1 MNKTHRWFGC
11 FLTTLLLCL
20 LLCSCGMNKEKA
32 IEQMRQALLTSS
44 TMESGKLSAQMT
56 AQVELGADSIPME
69 LSIEGEFQDQLQTM
83 AMQIGGELMGQP
95 IQTQTYQKDG
105 FSYTLDEASGNYVKM
120 PAATAG
126 LDYRQ
131 LATFGQDKMVEV
143 YVEAAKQAQD
153 FAFAEEEKGLRVQF
167 TMPQEQLDRM
177 QQQMSSMVNDQ
188 LLPALEQQLRTTVQ
202 QQVEQLLESMG
213 QGQALE
219 VDKEQLQALIDQQV
233 QAVLE
238 MERKLFESLKIG
250 SLSCDMLIEGKEI
263 NDQTIRMELEFALK
277 ELVAALQPDSAELE
291 QLPESCKLSMEIHSL
306 IQQRNEEFAI
316 EMPDLSQAVSIES

>member
-1 MNKTHRWFGC
+1 MKTQRWIGC

-20 LLCSCGMNKEKA
+20 LLCSCGMNQEKA

-83 AMQIGGELMGQP
+83 AMQVSGELMGQP

-126 LDYRQ
+126 LDCRQ
-131 LATFGQDKMVEV
+131 LATFGQDKMGEV

-153 FAFAEEEKGLRVQF
+153 FAFTEEEKGLRVQF
-167 TMPQEQLDRM
+167 TMPQEQLDTM
-177 QQQMSSMVNDQ
+177 QQQMSSMMNDQ
-188 LLPALEQQLRTTVQ
+188 LLPAMEQQLRTTVQ
-202 QQVEQLLESMG
+202 QQVDQMLESMG

-219 VDKEQLQALIDQQV
+219 VDREQLQALIDQQV
-233 QAVLE
+233 QMVLE
-238 MERKLFESLKIG
+238 MERKLFDSLKIG
-250 SLSCDMLIEGKEI
+250 SLSCDMLIEDKEI
-263 NDQTIRMELEFALK
+263 NDQAIRMELEFALK
-277 ELVAALQPDSAELE
+277 ELVATLQPDSTELE

-316 EMPDLSQAVSIES
+316 EMPDLSQAVSIE

>member
-1 MNKTHRWFGC
+1 MKTQRWLGC
-11 FLTTLLLCL
+11 FLTVLMLCL
-20 LLCSCGMNKEKA
+20 LLCSCGMNQEKA

-69 LSIEGEFQDQLQTM
+69 LAIEGEFQDQLQTM
-83 AMQIGGELMGQP
+83 AMQISGEIMGQP

-105 FSYTLDEASGNYVKM
+105 FSYTLDEASGNYIKM

-131 LATFGQDKMVEV
+131 LATLGQDKMVEV
-143 YVEAAKQAQD
+143 YAKAAEQAQD
-153 FAFAEEEKGLRVQF
+153 FTFTEEEKGLRVQF
-167 TMPQEQLDRM
+167 TMPQEQLDAM
-177 QQQMSSMVNDQ
+177 QQQMSSMMNDQ
-188 LLPALEQQLRTTVQ
+188 LLPAMEQQLRTTVQ
-202 QQVEQLLESMG
+202 LQVDQMLESMG

-233 QAVLE
+233 QMVLE
-238 MERKLFESLKIG
+238 MERKLFDSLKIG

-277 ELVAALQPDSAELE
+277 ELVAALQPDGTELE

>member
-153 FAFAEEEKGLRVQF
+153 FAFTEEEKGLRVQF
-167 TMPQEQLDRM
+167 TMPQEQLDTM
-177 QQQMSSMVNDQ
+177 QQQVDQ
-188 LLPALEQQLRTTVQ
+188 M
-202 QQVEQLLESMG
+202 LESMG
-213 QGQALE
+213 GQE
-219 VDKEQLQALIDQQV
+219 MKVDKEQLQALIDQQV
-233 QAVLE
+233 QMVLE
-238 MERKLFESLKIG
+238 MERKLFDSLKIG
-250 SLSCDMLIEGKEI
+250 SLSCDMLIEDKEI

-277 ELVAALQPDSAELE
+277 ELVATLQPDSTELE

-316 EMPDLSQAVSIES
+316 EMPDLSQAVSIE

>member
-1 MNKTHRWFGC
+1 MNKTHRWLGC
-11 FLTTLLLCL
+11 FLMTLLLCL

-153 FAFAEEEKGLRVQF
+153 FAFTEEEKGLRVQF
-167 TMPQEQLDRM
+167 TMPQEQLDTM
-177 QQQMSSMVNDQ
+177 QQQMSSMMNDQ
-188 LLPALEQQLRTTVQ
+188 LLPAMEQQLRTTVQ
-202 QQVEQLLESMG
+202 QQVDQMLESMG

-219 VDKEQLQALIDQQV
+219 VDREQLQALIDQQV
-233 QAVLE
+233 QMVLE
-238 MERKLFESLKIG
+238 MERKLFDSLKIG
-250 SLSCDMLIEGKEI
+250 SLSCDMLIEDKEI

-277 ELVAALQPDSAELE
+277 ELVATLQPDSTELE

-316 EMPDLSQAVSIES
+316 EMPDLSQAVSIE

>member
-1 MNKTHRWFGC
+1 MNKTHRWLGC
-11 FLTTLLLCL
+11 FLMTLLLCL

-153 FAFAEEEKGLRVQF
+153 FAFTEEEKGLRVQF
-167 TMPQEQLDRM
+167 TMPQEQLDTM
-177 QQQMSSMVNDQ
+177 QQQMSSMMNDQ
-188 LLPALEQQLRTTVQ
+188 LLPAMEQQLRTTVQ
-202 QQVEQLLESMG
+202 QQVDQMLESMG

-219 VDKEQLQALIDQQV
+219 VDREQLQALIDQQV
-233 QAVLE
+233 QMVLE
-238 MERKLFESLKIG
+238 MERKLFDSLKIG
-250 SLSCDMLIEGKEI
+250 SLSCDMLIEDKEI
-263 NDQTIRMELEFALK
+263 NDQAIRMELEFALK
-277 ELVAALQPDSAELE
+277 ELVATLQPDSTELE

-316 EMPDLSQAVSIES
+316 EMPDLSQAVSIE

>member
-1 MNKTHRWFGC
+1 MNKTHRWLGC

-83 AMQIGGELMGQP
+83 AMQISGELMGQP

-153 FAFAEEEKGLRVQF
+153 FAFTEEEKGLRVQF
-167 TMPQEQLDRM
+167 TMPQEQLDTM
-177 QQQMSSMVNDQ
+177 QQQMSSMMNDQ
-188 LLPALEQQLRTTVQ
+188 LLPAMEQQLRTTVQ
-202 QQVEQLLESMG
+202 QQVDQMLESMG
-213 QGQALE
+213 GQEME
-219 VDKEQLQALIDQQV
+219 VDKEQLPGAD
-233 QAVLE
+233 
-238 MERKLFESLKIG
+238 
-250 SLSCDMLIEGKEI
+250 
-263 NDQTIRMELEFALK
+263 
-277 ELVAALQPDSAELE
+277 
-291 QLPESCKLSMEIHSL
+291 
-306 IQQRNEEFAI
+306 
-316 EMPDLSQAVSIES
+316 

>member
-1 MNKTHRWFGC
+1 MKTQRWLGC
-11 FLTTLLLCL
+11 FLTVLMLCL
-20 LLCSCGMNKEKA
+20 LLCSCGMNQEKA

-44 TMESGKLSAQMT
+44 TMESGKLSAQVT

-69 LSIEGEFQDQLQTM
+69 LAIEGEFQDQLQTM
-83 AMQIGGELMGQP
+83 AMQISGEIMGQP

-105 FSYTLDEASGNYVKM
+105 FSYTLDEASGNYIKM
-120 PAATAG
+120 PSATAG
-126 LDYRQ
+126 LDYQQ
-131 LATFGQDKMVEV
+131 LATLGQDKMAEV

-153 FAFAEEEKGLRVQF
+153 FTFTEEEKGLRVQF
-167 TMPQEQLDRM
+167 TMPQEQLDAM
-177 QQQMSSMVNDQ
+177 QQQMSSMMNDQ
-188 LLPALEQQLRTTVQ
+188 LLPAMEQQLRTTVQ
-202 QQVEQLLESMG
+202 QQVDQMLESMG

-219 VDKEQLQALIDQQV
+219 VDREQLQALIDQQV

-238 MERKLFESLKIG
+238 MERKLFDSLKIG
-250 SLSCDMLIEGKEI
+250 SLSCDMFIEGKEI

-277 ELVAALQPDSAELE
+277 ELVAALQPDGTELE

>member
-1 MNKTHRWFGC
+1 MNKTHRWLGC

-153 FAFAEEEKGLRVQF
+153 FAFTEEEKGLRVQF
-167 TMPQEQLDRM
+167 TMPQEQLDTM
-177 QQQMSSMVNDQ
+177 QQMSSMMNDQ
-188 LLPALEQQLRTTVQ
+188 LLPAMEQQLRTTVQ
-202 QQVEQLLESMG
+202 QQVDQMLESMG
-213 QGQALE
+213 GQEME

-233 QAVLE
+233 QMVLE
-238 MERKLFESLKIG
+238 MERKLFDSLKIG
-250 SLSCDMLIEGKEI
+250 SLSCDMLIEDKEI

-277 ELVAALQPDSAELE
+277 ELVATLQPDSTELE

-316 EMPDLSQAVSIES
+316 EMPDLSQAVSIE

>member
-1 MNKTHRWFGC
+1 MNKTHRWLGC

-20 LLCSCGMNKEKA
+20 LLCSCGMNQEKA

-44 TMESGKLSAQMT
+44 TMESGKLNAQMT

-83 AMQIGGELMGQP
+83 AMQISGELMGQP

-131 LATFGQDKMVEV
+131 LATFGQDKMVEI

-153 FAFAEEEKGLRVQF
+153 FAFTEEEKGLRVQF
-167 TMPQEQLDRM
+167 TMPQEQLDTM
-177 QQQMSSMVNDQ
+177 QQQMSSMMNDQ
-188 LLPALEQQLRTTVQ
+188 LLPAMEQQLHTTVQ
-202 QQVEQLLESMG
+202 QQVDQMLESMG
-213 QGQALE
+213 QEME

-233 QAVLE
+233 QALLE
-238 MERKLFESLKIG
+238 MERRLFESLKIG
-250 SLSCDMLIEGKEI
+250 SLSCDMLIEDKEI

-277 ELVAALQPDSAELE
+277 ELVATLQPDSTELE

-316 EMPDLSQAVSIES
+316 EMPDLSQAVSIG

>member
-1 MNKTHRWFGC
+1 MKTQRWIGC

-20 LLCSCGMNKEKA
+20 LLCSCGMNQEKA

-83 AMQIGGELMGQP
+83 AMQISGELMGQP

-153 FAFAEEEKGLRVQF
+153 FAFTEEEKGLRVQF
-167 TMPQEQLDRM
+167 TMPQEQLDTM
-177 QQQMSSMVNDQ
+177 QQQMSSMMNDQ
-188 LLPALEQQLRTTVQ
+188 LLPAMEQQLRTTVQ
-202 QQVEQLLESMG
+202 QQVDQMLESMG
-213 QGQALE
+213 QGQEIE
-219 VDKEQLQALIDQQV
+219 VDREQLQALIDQQV
-233 QAVLE
+233 QMVLE
-238 MERKLFESLKIG
+238 MERKLFDSLKIG
-250 SLSCDMLIEGKEI
+250 SLSCDMLIEDKEI
-263 NDQTIRMELEFALK
+263 NDQAIRMELEFALK
-277 ELVAALQPDSAELE
+277 ELVATLQPDSTELE

-316 EMPDLSQAVSIES
+316 EMPDLSQAVSIE

>member
-1 MNKTHRWFGC
+1 MKTHRWLGC
-11 FLTTLLLCL
+11 FLTTLMLCL

-32 IEQMRQALLTSS
+32 IEQMQQALLTSS

-83 AMQIGGELMGQP
+83 AMQISGELMGQP

-105 FSYTLDEASGNYVKM
+105 FSYTLDEASGSYIKM

-131 LATFGQDKMVEV
+131 LATLGQDKMVEV
-143 YVEAAKQAQD
+143 YTEAAKQAQD

-188 LLPALEQQLRTTVQ
+188 LLPAMEQQLRTTVQ

-219 VDKEQLQALIDQQV
+219 VDKEQLQTLIDQQV

>member
-1 MNKTHRWFGC
+1 MNKTHRWLGC

-83 AMQIGGELMGQP
+83 AMQISGELMGQP

-153 FAFAEEEKGLRVQF
+153 FAFTEEEKGLRVQF
-167 TMPQEQLDRM
+167 TMPQEQLDTM
-177 QQQMSSMVNDQ
+177 QQQMSSMMNDQ
-188 LLPALEQQLRTTVQ
+188 LLPAMEQQLRTTVQ
-202 QQVEQLLESMG
+202 QQVDQMLESMG
-213 QGQALE
+213 QGQEIE
-219 VDKEQLQALIDQQV
+219 VDREQLQALIDQQV
-233 QAVLE
+233 QMVLE
-238 MERKLFESLKIG
+238 MERKLFDSLKIG
-250 SLSCDMLIEGKEI
+250 SLSCDMLIEDKEI
-263 NDQTIRMELEFALK
+263 NDQAIRMELEFALK
-277 ELVAALQPDSAELE
+277 ELVATLQPDSTELE

-316 EMPDLSQAVSIES
+316 EMPDLSQAVSIE

>member
-1 MNKTHRWFGC
+1 MKTHRWLGC
-11 FLTTLLLCL
+11 FLTTLMLCL

-32 IEQMRQALLTSS
+32 IEQMQQALLTSS

-83 AMQIGGELMGQP
+83 AMQISGELMGQP

-105 FSYTLDEASGNYVKM
+105 FSYTLDEASGSYIKM

-131 LATFGQDKMVEV
+131 LATLGQDKMVEV
-143 YVEAAKQAQD
+143 YTEAAKQAQD

>member
-1 MNKTHRWFGC
+1 MKTQRWIGC

-83 AMQIGGELMGQP
+83 AMQVSGELMGQP

-153 FAFAEEEKGLRVQF
+153 FAFTEEEKGLRVQF
-167 TMPQEQLDRM
+167 TMPQEQLDTM
-177 QQQMSSMVNDQ
+177 QQQMSSMMNDQ
-188 LLPALEQQLRTTVQ
+188 LLPAMEQQLRTTVQ
-202 QQVEQLLESMG
+202 QQVDQMLESMG

-219 VDKEQLQALIDQQV
+219 VDREQLQALIDQQV
-233 QAVLE
+233 QMVLE
-238 MERKLFESLKIG
+238 MERKLFDSLKIG
-250 SLSCDMLIEGKEI
+250 SLSCDMLIEDKEI

-277 ELVAALQPDSAELE
+277 ELVATLQPDSTELE

-316 EMPDLSQAVSIES
+316 EMPDLSQAVSIE

>member
-153 FAFAEEEKGLRVQF
+153 FAFTEEEKGLRVQF
-167 TMPQEQLDRM
+167 TMPQEQLDTM
-177 QQQMSSMVNDQ
+177 QQQMSSM
-188 LLPALEQQLRTTVQ
+188 
-202 QQVEQLLESMG
+202 M
-213 QGQALE
+213 
-219 VDKEQLQALIDQQV
+219 
-233 QAVLE
+233 
-238 MERKLFESLKIG
+238 
-250 SLSCDMLIEGKEI
+250 

-277 ELVAALQPDSAELE
+277 ELVATLQPDSTELE

-316 EMPDLSQAVSIES
+316 EMPDLSQAVSIE

>member
-1 MNKTHRWFGC
+1 MNKTHRWLGC

-83 AMQIGGELMGQP
+83 AMQISGELMGQP

-153 FAFAEEEKGLRVQF
+153 FAFTEEEKGLRVQF
-167 TMPQEQLDRM
+167 TMPQEQLDTM
-177 QQQMSSMVNDQ
+177 QQQMSSMMNDQ
-188 LLPALEQQLRTTVQ
+188 LLPAMEQQLRTTVQ
-202 QQVEQLLESMG
+202 QVDQMLESMG
-213 QGQALE
+213 GQALE

-233 QAVLE
+233 QMVLE
-238 MERKLFESLKIG
+238 MERKLFDSLKIG
-250 SLSCDMLIEGKEI
+250 SLSCDMLIEDKEI

-277 ELVAALQPDSAELE
+277 ELVATLQPDSTELE

-316 EMPDLSQAVSIES
+316 EMPDLSQAVSIE

>member
-1 MNKTHRWFGC
+1 MNKTHRWLGC

-69 LSIEGEFQDQLQTM
+69 LSIEGEFQNQLQTM
-83 AMQIGGELMGQP
+83 AMQISGELMGQP

-153 FAFAEEEKGLRVQF
+153 FAFTEEEKGLRVQF
-167 TMPQEQLDRM
+167 TMPQEQLDTM
-177 QQQMSSMVNDQ
+177 QQQMSSMMNDQ
-188 LLPALEQQLRTTVQ
+188 LLPAMEQQLRTTVQ
-202 QQVEQLLESMG
+202 QQVDQMLESMG
-213 QGQALE
+213 QGQEIE
-219 VDKEQLQALIDQQV
+219 VDREQLQALIDQQV
-233 QAVLE
+233 QMVLE
-238 MERKLFESLKIG
+238 MERKLFDSLKIG
-250 SLSCDMLIEGKEI
+250 SLSCDMLIEDKEI
-263 NDQTIRMELEFALK
+263 NDQAIRMELEFALK
-277 ELVAALQPDSAELE
+277 ELVATLQPDSTELE

-316 EMPDLSQAVSIES
+316 EMPDLSQAVSIE

>member
-83 AMQIGGELMGQP
+83 AMQISGELMGQP

-126 LDYRQ
+126 L
-131 LATFGQDKMVEV
+131 G
-143 YVEAAKQAQD
+143 
-153 FAFAEEEKGLRVQF
+153 
-167 TMPQEQLDRM
+167 
-177 QQQMSSMVNDQ
+177 
-188 LLPALEQQLRTTVQ
+188 
-202 QQVEQLLESMG
+202 
-213 QGQALE
+213 
-219 VDKEQLQALIDQQV
+219 
-233 QAVLE
+233 
-238 MERKLFESLKIG
+238 
-250 SLSCDMLIEGKEI
+250 
-263 NDQTIRMELEFALK
+263 
-277 ELVAALQPDSAELE
+277 
-291 QLPESCKLSMEIHSL
+291 
-306 IQQRNEEFAI
+306 
-316 EMPDLSQAVSIES
+316 

>member
-1 MNKTHRWFGC
+1 MKTQRWLGC
-11 FLTTLLLCL
+11 FLTVLMLCL
-20 LLCSCGMNKEKA
+20 LLCSCGMNQEKA

-44 TMESGKLSAQMT
+44 TMESGKLSAQVT

-69 LSIEGEFQDQLQTM
+69 LAIEGEFQDQLQTM
-83 AMQIGGELMGQP
+83 AMQISGEIMGQP

-105 FSYTLDEASGNYVKM
+105 FSYTLDEASGNYIKM
-120 PAATAG
+120 PSATAG

-131 LATFGQDKMVEV
+131 LATLGQDKMVEV
-143 YVEAAKQAQD
+143 YAKAAEQAQD
-153 FAFAEEEKGLRVQF
+153 FTFTEEEKGLRVQF
-167 TMPQEQLDRM
+167 TMPQEQLDAM
-177 QQQMSSMVNDQ
+177 QQQMSSMMNDQ
-188 LLPALEQQLRTTVQ
+188 LLPAMEQQLRTTVQ
-202 QQVEQLLESMG
+202 QQVDQMLESMG

-219 VDKEQLQALIDQQV
+219 VDREQLQALIDQQV
-233 QAVLE
+233 QMVLE
-238 MERKLFESLKIG
+238 MERKLFDSLKIG
-250 SLSCDMLIEGKEI
+250 SLSCDMFIEGKEI

-277 ELVAALQPDSAELE
+277 ELVAALQPDGTELE

>member
-1 MNKTHRWFGC
+1 MKTQRWIGC

-20 LLCSCGMNKEKA
+20 LLCSCGMNQEKA

-83 AMQIGGELMGQP
+83 AMQVSGELMGQP

-153 FAFAEEEKGLRVQF
+153 FAFTEEEKGLRVQF
-167 TMPQEQLDRM
+167 TMPQEQLDTM
-177 QQQMSSMVNDQ
+177 QQQMSSMMNDQ
-188 LLPALEQQLRTTVQ
+188 LLPAMEQQLRTTVQ
-202 QQVEQLLESMG
+202 QQVDQMLESMG

-219 VDKEQLQALIDQQV
+219 VDREQLQALIDQQV
-233 QAVLE
+233 QMVLE
-238 MERKLFESLKIG
+238 MERKLFDSLKIG
-250 SLSCDMLIEGKEI
+250 SLSCDMLIEDKEI
-263 NDQTIRMELEFALK
+263 NDQAIRMELEFALK
-277 ELVAALQPDSAELE
+277 ELVATLQPDSTELE

-316 EMPDLSQAVSIES
+316 EMPDLSQAVSIE

>member
-69 LSIEGEFQDQLQTM
+69 LSIEGEFQDQLQTI
-83 AMQIGGELMGQP
+83 AMQISGELMGQP

-153 FAFAEEEKGLRVQF
+153 FAFTEEEKGLRVQF
-167 TMPQEQLDRM
+167 TMPQEQLDTM
-177 QQQMSSMVNDQ
+177 QQQMSSMMNDQ
-188 LLPALEQQLRTTVQ
+188 LLPAMEQQLRTTVQ
-202 QQVEQLLESMG
+202 QQVDQMLESMG
-213 QGQALE
+213 GQALE

-233 QAVLE
+233 QMVLE
-238 MERKLFESLKIG
+238 MERKLFDSLKIG
-250 SLSCDMLIEGKEI
+250 SLSCDMLIEDKEI
-263 NDQTIRMELEFALK
+263 NDQAIRMELEFALK
-277 ELVAALQPDSAELE
+277 ELVATLQPDSTELE

-306 IQQRNEEFAI
+306 IQQCNEEFAI
-316 EMPDLSQAVSIES
+316 EMPDLSQAVSIE

>member
-1 MNKTHRWFGC
+1 MNKTHRWLGC

-83 AMQIGGELMGQP
+83 AMQISGELMGQP

-153 FAFAEEEKGLRVQF
+153 FAFTEEEKGLRVQF
-167 TMPQEQLDRM
+167 TMPQEQLDTM
-177 QQQMSSMVNDQ
+177 QMSSMMNDQ
-188 LLPALEQQLRTTVQ
+188 LLPAMEQQLRTTVQ
-202 QQVEQLLESMG
+202 QQVDQMLESMG
-213 QGQALE
+213 GQALE

-233 QAVLE
+233 QMVLE
-238 MERKLFESLKIG
+238 MERKLFDSLKIG
-250 SLSCDMLIEGKEI
+250 SLSCDMLIEDKEI

-277 ELVAALQPDSAELE
+277 ELVATLQPDSTELE

-316 EMPDLSQAVSIES
+316 EMPDLSQAVSIE